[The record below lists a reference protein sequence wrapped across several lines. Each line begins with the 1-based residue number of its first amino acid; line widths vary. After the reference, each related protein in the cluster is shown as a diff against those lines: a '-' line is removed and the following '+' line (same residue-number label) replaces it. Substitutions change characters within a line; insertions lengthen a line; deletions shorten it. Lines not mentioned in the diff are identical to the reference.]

1 MIPRQLRP
9 RPRRRASLAAT
20 VVLLIALL
28 AGGVST
34 AAGNAAPSNTS
45 LPTVSGTARQ
55 GQTLTGTTGVWSG
68 TPPVSLA
75 FQWLR
80 CDAVNPNLCTAVS
93 GAANPAYAL
102 EAGDVGRRMRLR
114 VTASNSQG
122 SGSALSTPTAVVV
135 SASAP
140 LNTAEPTISGS
151 ARVGSTLTA
160 SSGSWSGATPMSF
173 SFQWVRCDAS
183 GGAPD
188 GSNCPV
194 ISGATG
200 STYVV
205 TSLDAGQRLRVRVTA
220 SNSAGSGTTASNPT
234 AVVPQ
239 TAARPVNTSPPTA
252 SGAYVQ
258 GQVLHASAGT
268 WTGSGPITFTYRWL
282 RCNSS
287 GTGCVTIAIGADYLL
302 RSTDIGSTLRVQ
314 VTASNSVGSAT
325 ATSGPTRVIV
335 APGEPSPGEVIT
347 LPNGE
352 RSIPVTSVP
361 SNQRLVVD
369 RVEFSPNPVTS
380 RDTTLVV
387 RVKVKD
393 TRGYVVRDALV
404 FVRSTPVVTA
414 TPPVAATRTDGW
426 IEYHVQP
433 EPDFPIRNGYSV
445 QFFVKAHRQGD
456 PPLAGIA
463 GYRLAQVAT
472 VRE

>member
-1 MIPRQLRP
+1 
-9 RPRRRASLAAT
+9 
-20 VVLLIALL
+20 
-28 AGGVST
+28 
-34 AAGNAAPSNTS
+34 
-45 LPTVSGTARQ
+45 
-55 GQTLTGTTGVWSG
+55 
-68 TPPVSLA
+68 
-75 FQWLR
+75 
-80 CDAVNPNLCTAVS
+80 
-93 GAANPAYAL
+93 
-102 EAGDVGRRMRLR
+102 
-114 VTASNSQG
+114 
-122 SGSALSTPTAVVV
+122 
-135 SASAP
+135 
-140 LNTAEPTISGS
+140 
-151 ARVGSTLTA
+151 
-160 SSGSWSGATPMSF
+160 
-173 SFQWVRCDAS
+173 
-183 GGAPD
+183 
-188 GSNCPV
+188 
-194 ISGATG
+194 
-200 STYVV
+200 
-205 TSLDAGQRLRVRVTA
+205 
-220 SNSAGSGTTASNPT
+220 
-234 AVVPQ
+234 
-239 TAARPVNTSPPTA
+239 
-252 SGAYVQ
+252 
-258 GQVLHASAGT
+258 
-268 WTGSGPITFTYRWL
+268 
-282 RCNSS
+282 
-287 GTGCVTIAIGADYLL
+287 VTIAIGADYLL